1 MSANSALAWMW
12 RDLDLHNLISL
23 LINYFAEMKIRR
35 TCLKPTTNS
44 PLNIKVDKAYQAVS
58 TNNII
63 MRYRTWDARAG
74 GGGGSSITFY
84 NTSGIPVLNA
94 RTKL

>member
-12 RDLDLHNLISL
+12 RDLALHNLISL

-35 TCLKPTTNS
+35 TCLKLATNS
-44 PLNIKVDKAYQAVS
+44 PLIIKVDKAYQVVR

-63 MRYRTWDARAG
+63 MRYRKWDARG
-74 GGGGSSITFY
+74 GGGGSITF
-84 NTSGIPVLNA
+84 
-94 RTKL
+94 